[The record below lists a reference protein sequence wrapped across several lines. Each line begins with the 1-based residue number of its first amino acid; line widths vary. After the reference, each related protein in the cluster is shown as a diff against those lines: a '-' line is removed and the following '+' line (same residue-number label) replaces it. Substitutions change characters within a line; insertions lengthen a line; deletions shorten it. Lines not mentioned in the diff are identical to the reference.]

1 MLLTRTHGNQHDAS
15 QSRPVPQPDRTRAF
29 RGFRPIVPKTR
40 LESPKRVCLIG
51 SNHSDGGISGT
62 SGGTSID
69 KCSSHADHAIPASTS
84 HRKAHLSML
93 HRRRGLANASQEAK
107 ICPACWSWSCRLVS
121 HKLYASHLNRKQPQ
135 ASFTRKARQWQPR
148 HTDERPSQPFLSAS
162 IAKAWT
168 DPLFD
173 LPAGSW
179 DPEMKHYFR
188 DFFTTQVSSMTSPAR
203 VRAFDEAYCSV
214 MIHPALED
222 PALCQSVIAMAA
234 TYSAIHRR
242 NLRAPDARLLSI
254 YGRTFKVLRQQ
265 TDRAGGGKRPDT
277 IIMAT
282 LNLLMCYGIAFGNKS
297 SMAAH
302 PATLRNLVNA
312 CGGIF
317 NLSALPAALSL
328 WADYYVTLYT
338 GQTPVFL
345 EQARVMPDIPLS
357 NPPAVVYG
365 RDLDSFRTGG
375 LISQAL
381 LDVCLNTCRLTE
393 LLEDRVSGNTNQA
406 RWEYFNY
413 KRNTMAMRNGMVH
426 SELFGS
432 GTKAECISLIH
443 NLFLFLVL
451 RLMPWNAPCIN
462 LCDQLRS
469 ALLASGLH
477 DSWGRD
483 IDVLL
488 WVLFTLLAG
497 AESWDDKNWALA
509 LLLRTLSHRYGS
521 EQPKWPRDWCESQRL
536 NLVRFTWSD
545 TYLTPSFKT
554 TCRDVEALSQSP
566 TPQSARPNTP
576 HYADSLF
583 CPA

>member
-1 MLLTRTHGNQHDAS
+1 MLLTQTHGNQHDTS
-15 QSRPVPQPDRTRAF
+15 QSRPVPQSDRTRGF

-40 LESPKRVCLIG
+40 LESPKRVRLIG
-51 SNHSDGGISGT
+51 SNDSDGGV
-62 SGGTSID
+62 GGTNID
-69 KCSSHADHAIPASTS
+69 KGSSHADHAFPAGTS
-84 HRKAHLSML
+84 HRKSSLSML

-107 ICPACWSWSCRLVS
+107 ICPACWCRSCQLIS
-121 HKLYASHLNRKQPQ
+121 HKLHASRLNRKHSQ
-135 ASFTRKARQWQPR
+135 ASFTRKGRQSQPR
-148 HTDERPSQPFLSAS
+148 HTDERASQAFLSAS

-168 DPLFD
+168 DPFFD
-173 LPAGSW
+173 LPTGNC

-203 VRAFDEAYCSV
+203 LRAFDVAYCSV
-214 MIHPALED
+214 MIHPALMD
-222 PALCQSVIAMAA
+222 PALCQTVIAMAA

-242 NLRAPDARLLSI
+242 HLRAPDARLLSI
-254 YGRTFKVLRQQ
+254 YGRAFKLLRQQ
-265 TDRAGGGKRPDT
+265 IDRAGGGKQLDT
-277 IIMAT
+277 TIMAT

-302 PATLRNLVNA
+302 PATLKNLVNA

-317 NLSALPAALSL
+317 NLSAQPAALSL
-328 WADYYVTLYT
+328 WCDYYVTLYT
-338 GQTPVFL
+338 GQKPVFL

-357 NPPAVVYG
+357 NPPAAVYG
-365 RDLDSFRTGG
+365 RDLDSLRTGG

-393 LLEDRVSGNTNQA
+393 LLEDRVAGNTNQA

-426 SELFGS
+426 AELFGS

-462 LCDQLRS
+462 LCEQLRS
-469 ALLASGLH
+469 ALSASGLH
-477 DSWGRD
+477 DYWGRD

-497 AESWDDKNWALA
+497 AECWDDKNWALE

-545 TYLTPSFKT
+545 SYLARSFKT
-554 TCRDVEALSQSP
+554 TCRDLEGLSQSS
-566 TPQSARPNTP
+566 TPLSARQNTP
-576 HYADSLF
+576 HHADSLF